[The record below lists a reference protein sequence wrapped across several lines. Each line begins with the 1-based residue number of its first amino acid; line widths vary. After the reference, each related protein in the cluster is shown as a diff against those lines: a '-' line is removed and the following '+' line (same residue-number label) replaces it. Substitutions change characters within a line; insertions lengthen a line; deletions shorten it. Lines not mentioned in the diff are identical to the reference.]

1 MARKSII
8 DTYYTFTPATRTI
21 VIPRA
26 IPRERLVLITD
37 VTTNQVIYNFS
48 DANLKATSYNIATD
62 PTGAYTS
69 TTIVLNYNTTSL
81 QSTDK
86 LAIIVDEYDEKFTP
100 SETYLDA
107 VNKLRVSQ
115 PQSLVDT
122 DYEYSTQATKWEN
135 LAAINNRPF
144 GNFDFSAPITY
155 TDILATQNSRTYTV
169 NTTTPPAVGQIIVVI
184 DSLYAGADG
193 IYIVD
198 SVVAGTSASYTG
210 KFYYTGAGSGVSINN
225 PGVTAV
231 YKGNIFSG
239 AQIPL
244 STITNSGTTVTVTT
258 SGPHGLLL
266 GNDIAITGT
275 TATTNAPNGSWTVA
289 SVTSPT
295 TFVIYVTSAPT
306 GSIAVAPGTQTIQ
319 TVTGSKSVGVQSATA
334 FALGQSITGT
344 GIAANT
350 YVTQANTA
358 TFSSASVSTTTLTVT
373 TLSAGTMP
381 QSSWPMNVAGIS
393 PTTAYVQY
401 QLTST
406 ASAVATIA
414 YQANTLIPATTGN
427 SVIPLANVSGV
438 LVGQLIA
445 GTNVPSGTY
454 VGAVYTATGQNAVSL
469 VNYLG
474 AAALLTGTASGN
486 YNFYTVGTT
495 GTYQL
500 SASTTGTPT
509 AAYSFGITVPAT
521 ATGSVTATPL
531 ANLYVKPSGHIA
543 HRPYDG
549 GVRFST
555 NAASHNHQFTR
566 QTRRYFRYQSGKA
579 IQMSTGTTLKPQMAI
594 DALTSSGTTVT
605 VTTKDP
611 HNIVSG
617 VTIQIAGANEPQYN
631 GQFQI
636 ASVLSPYQFTYTALT
651 TPFSTVAT
659 GLPVGSTIN
668 WYGNQN
674 RVGIFDIANG
684 MFFEYDGQTLWA
696 VVRTSTYQLAGSIA
710 VNTGSNTVNAVSG
723 FQTYFSKQLQPG
735 DFVVI
740 KGSSYRVMTVNSD
753 SQITINPGFRGV
765 SNLPNTQIM
774 KTTERRIP
782 QSAFNIDRL
791 DGTGPSGMT
800 LDLSRMQ
807 MYYIDYSWYG
817 TGFIR
822 FGLRGSDGNVVYV
835 HRFLNNNSQYLAYMR
850 SGNLPGRYESNT
862 FAKTSLVLPNT
873 GIVGS
878 GVVNAADS
886 FIYVSDTYGWPTA
899 GSAAIRNATQTEYI
913 NYTGIN
919 AVATLTFNTTA
930 GSTTLTGTSTA
941 GVVAGQY
948 ISGPNIPSP
957 CIVEAVTTTSI
968 TISQP
973 SYVNSL
979 NQTYRFNPQ
988 LTGVTRAQAGGTP
1001 TGNTTTGSTAITGL
1015 STLSGLQV
1023 GQYVFGSGIPNQA
1036 YITNI
1041 NAGTNT
1047 VTISQAATATASTVS
1062 LIFAAMAGS
1071 AQTWTIT
1078 PTALTSIELH
1088 APQFA
1093 SEVNHWGTSA
1103 IMDGQFTNDK
1113 QFIFTKGM
1121 TNLLSIPAGTGAAVL
1136 SFRVS
1141 PSASNGIPAQNIGL
1155 REIITRMQFIM
1166 QQTDILTN
1174 GNFLMTLVLNGT
1186 IVDTTSAASLNWL
1199 QVGGSSLSQYII
1211 HNPQTTVTGGE
1222 TIFGF
1227 YLNTGAGGTSYQSTQ
1242 QDLTAVR
1249 DLGTSILGGGYTSP
1263 VTGIYPDGP
1272 DVITIV
1278 AQNLG
1283 YLAANIQARL
1293 SWVEAQA

>member
-1 MARKSII
+1 MARKSIL
-8 DTYYTFTPATRTI
+8 DTYYTFTPSARTI
-21 VIPRA
+21 IIPRA

-48 DANLKATSYNIATD
+48 DANLKATSYAISTD
-62 PTGAYTS
+62 PTSAYTN
-69 TTIVLNYNTTSL
+69 TTIVLNYNTTAL
-81 QSTDK
+81 ASTDK
-86 LAIIVDEYDEKFTP
+86 LAIVVDEYDEKFTP

-144 GNFDFSAPITY
+144 GNFDFSAPIVY

-184 DSLYAGADG
+184 DPVYAGAEG
-193 IYIVD
+193 IYVVD

-225 PGVTAV
+225 LGVTAV
-231 YKGNIFSG
+231 YSGNIFSG
-239 AQIPL
+239 AQIPI
-244 STITNSGTTVTVTT
+244 SSITNSGTAVTVTT
-258 SGPHGLLL
+258 SGPHGLML

-275 TATTNAPNGSWTVA
+275 TATTNAPNGSWTIG
-289 SVTSPT
+289 SVPSPT
-295 TFVIYVTSAPT
+295 TFITYVASAPT
-306 GSIAVAPGTQTIQ
+306 GSIVVAPSTATVQ
-319 TVTGSKSVGVQSATA
+319 TVTGLKNLGVQATTA
-334 FALGQSITGT
+334 FALGQSVTGT
-344 GIAANT
+344 GIPPNSYITRLNSVT
-350 YVTQANTA
+350 Y
-358 TFSSASVSTTTLTVT
+358 SSASVSTTTLTVT
-373 TLSAGTMP
+373 TISAGSMP
-381 QSSWPMNVAGIS
+381 QSAWPMNVAGLS
-393 PTTAYVQY
+393 PATAYIQF

-414 YQANTLIPATTGN
+414 YQANTLIPATVGL
-427 SVIPLANVSGV
+427 SVVPLANVTNV
-438 LVGQLIA
+438 QVGQLIS
-445 GTNVPSGTY
+445 GNNVPQGTY
-454 VGAVYTATGQNAVSL
+454 VGSIYTASGQNAVSL

-500 SASTTGTPT
+500 NTSSTGTPT
-509 AAYSFGITVPAT
+509 AAYSYGITNPTT
-521 ATGSVTATPL
+521 ATGSITATPL
-531 ANLYVKPSGHIA
+531 ANLFVKPSGHIA

-579 IQMSTGTTLKPQMAI
+579 IQMSTGTTLKPQMAL

-631 GQFQI
+631 GQYVI
-636 ASVLSPYQFTYTALT
+636 TAVLNPYQFTYTALAI
-651 TPFSTVAT
+651 PNSTAAT
-659 GLPVGSTIN
+659 GLYVGSVVN
-668 WYGNQN
+668 WQGNQN

-684 MFFEYDGQTLWA
+684 MFFEYDGATFWA
-696 VVRTSTYQLAGSIA
+696 VVRTSTYQLSGSIS
-710 VNTGSNTVNAVSG
+710 VNAGSNTVNAVSG
-723 FQTYFSKQLQPG
+723 FPTYFSKQLQPG

-740 KGSSYRVMTVNSD
+740 RGSSYRVLTVNSD

-765 SNLPNTQIM
+765 SNVSNAQIM

-782 QSAFNIDRL
+782 QSAFNVDRL

-822 FGLRGSDGNVVYV
+822 FGVRGADGNVIYV
-835 HRFLNNNSQYLAYMR
+835 HRVLNNNSQYLAYMR

-862 FAKTSLVLPNT
+862 FSRMAIALPNT
-873 GIVGS
+873 GIVGTGTIFS
-878 GVVNAADS
+878 TDTYM
-886 FIYVSDTYGWPTA
+886 YVSDTYGWPTA
-899 GSAAIRNATQTEYI
+899 GTVVARNGTQTEYM
-913 NYTGIN
+913 NYSGIS
-919 AVATLTFNTTA
+919 AVATLTFSTTA
-930 GSTTLTGTSTA
+930 GSTTLTGTSVA
-941 GVVAGQY
+941 GIVVGQY
-948 ISGPNIPSP
+948 ISGPNIPTP
-957 CIVEAVTTTSI
+957 CVVQTIGANSIV
-968 TISQP
+968 ISQP
-973 SYVNSL
+973 AYTNSI
-979 NQTYRFNPQ
+979 NQTFRFNPQ
-988 LTGVTRAQAGGTP
+988 LIGLTRAQAGGTP
-1001 TGNTTTGSTAITGL
+1001 TGTTTIGSITITTVS
-1015 STLSGLQV
+1015 STTGLQV
-1023 GQYVFGSGIPNQA
+1023 GQYVFGSGIQNQA
-1036 YITNI
+1036 YITAI
-1041 NAGTNT
+1041 GAGTI
-1047 VTISQAATATASTVS
+1047 TISQAPTATATGVALT
-1062 LIFAAMAGS
+1062 IPPMAGA
-1071 AQTWTIT
+1071 AQVFTIT
-1078 PTALTSIELH
+1078 PTAMTSVELH

-1093 SEVNHWGTSA
+1093 SEINHWGTSA

-1121 TNLLSIPAGTGAAVL
+1121 TNLLAIPAGNSAAVL

-1141 PSASNGIPAQNIGL
+1141 PSASNGIPAANIGL
-1155 REIITRMQFIM
+1155 REVITRMQFIM

-1174 GNFLMTLVLNGT
+1174 GNFLMTLVLNGV
-1186 IVDTTSAASLNWL
+1186 IVDTTAAASLNWL

-1242 QDLTAVR
+1242 QDLQAVR
-1249 DLGTSILGGGYTSP
+1249 DLGTSILGGGFTSP

-1283 YLAANIQARL
+1283 YLTANIQARL

>member
-1 MARKSII
+1 
-8 DTYYTFTPATRTI
+8 
-21 VIPRA
+21 
-26 IPRERLVLITD
+26 
-37 VTTNQVIYNFS
+37 
-48 DANLKATSYNIATD
+48 
-62 PTGAYTS
+62 
-69 TTIVLNYNTTSL
+69 
-81 QSTDK
+81 
-86 LAIIVDEYDEKFTP
+86 
-100 SETYLDA
+100 
-107 VNKLRVSQ
+107 
-115 PQSLVDT
+115 
-122 DYEYSTQATKWEN
+122 
-135 LAAINNRPF
+135 
-144 GNFDFSAPITY
+144 
-155 TDILATQNSRTYTV
+155 
-169 NTTTPPAVGQIIVVI
+169 
-184 DSLYAGADG
+184 
-193 IYIVD
+193 
-198 SVVAGTSASYTG
+198 
-210 KFYYTGAGSGVSINN
+210 
-225 PGVTAV
+225 
-231 YKGNIFSG
+231 
-239 AQIPL
+239 
-244 STITNSGTTVTVTT
+244 
-258 SGPHGLLL
+258 
-266 GNDIAITGT
+266 
-275 TATTNAPNGSWTVA
+275 
-289 SVTSPT
+289 
-295 TFVIYVTSAPT
+295 
-306 GSIAVAPGTQTIQ
+306 
-319 TVTGSKSVGVQSATA
+319 
-334 FALGQSITGT
+334 
-344 GIAANT
+344 
-350 YVTQANTA
+350 
-358 TFSSASVSTTTLTVT
+358 
-373 TLSAGTMP
+373 
-381 QSSWPMNVAGIS
+381 
-393 PTTAYVQY
+393 
-401 QLTST
+401 LTST
-406 ASAVATIA
+406 ASAVASLG
-414 YQANTLIPATTGN
+414 YQANTLIPATTGT

-474 AAALLTGTASGN
+474 AAALLTGTASGT

-500 SASTTGTPT
+500 SASATGTPT
-509 AAYSFGITVPAT
+509 AAQSFGITVPT
-521 ATGSVTATPL
+521 LATGSITATPL
-531 ANLYVKPSGHIA
+531 ANLFVKPSGNIV
-543 HRPYDG
+543 HRPFDG

-579 IQMSTGTTLKPQMAI
+579 IQMSTGTTLKPQMGI

-617 VTIQIAGANEPQYN
+617 VTIQVAGANEPQYN
-631 GQFQI
+631 GQFAI
-636 ASVLSPYQFTYTALT
+636 TAVISPYQFTYTALS

-659 GLPVGSTIN
+659 GLPVASTIN

-696 VVRTSTYQLAGSIA
+696 VVRTSTYQVAGAIS
-710 VNTGSNTVNAVSG
+710 VNAGSNTVNNATGST
-723 FQTYFSKQLQPG
+723 TYFSKQLQPG

-740 KGSSYRVMTVNSD
+740 RGSSYRVMTVNSD
-753 SQITINPGFRGV
+753 SQITINPGFRGI
-765 SNLPNTQIM
+765 SNVPNAQMM

-782 QSAFNIDRL
+782 QSAFNVDRL
-791 DGTGPSGMT
+791 DGTGPSGMN

-822 FGLRGSDGNVVYV
+822 FGVRGSDGNVIYV

-862 FAKTSLVLPNT
+862 FAKTSLALPNT

-878 GVVNAADS
+878 GSILSTDTYLYLSDS
-886 FIYVSDTYGWPTA
+886 YGWPTSGTA
-899 GSAAIRNATQTEYI
+899 VIRNATQTEYV

-919 AVATLTFNTTA
+919 AVATLTFSTTA
-930 GSTTLTGTSTA
+930 GSTILTGTSTA
-941 GVVAGQY
+941 GVVVGQY
-948 ISGPNIPSP
+948 ISGPNIPTP
-957 CIVEAVTTTSI
+957 CIVEAVTTTTI

-1001 TGNTTTGSTAITGL
+1001 TGNTTTGSTVLTAI
-1015 STLSGLQV
+1015 SSLSGLQI
-1023 GQYVFGSGIPNQA
+1023 GQYVFGTGIPNQS
-1036 YITNI
+1036 YITTI
-1041 NAGTNT
+1041 NGTSNT
-1047 VTISQAATATASTVS
+1047 VTISQAATASGTGTS
-1062 LIFAAMAGS
+1062 LIFAPMAGS
-1071 AQTWTIT
+1071 AQAWTIT
-1078 PTALTSIELH
+1078 PTALTSVELH

-1121 TNLLSIPAGTGAAVL
+1121 TNLLSIPSGTSAAVL

-1141 PSASNGIPAQNIGL
+1141 PSASNGIPAANIGL

-1186 IVDTTSAASLNWL
+1186 IVDTTTAASLNWL

-1283 YLAANIQARL
+1283 YVAANIQARL